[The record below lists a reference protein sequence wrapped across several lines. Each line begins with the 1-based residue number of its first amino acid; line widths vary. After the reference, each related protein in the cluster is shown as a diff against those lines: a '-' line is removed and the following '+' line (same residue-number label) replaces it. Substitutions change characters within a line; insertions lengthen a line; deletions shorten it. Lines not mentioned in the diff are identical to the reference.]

1 MKKYLITGAMALL
14 AGFYLTSCTH
24 DDIEYSSVYEEKTQT
39 FEKVFHD
46 LYGNIDPNHDWG
58 FKSLNSIAIANS
70 RAAAGTRAAGTR
82 GENAN
87 ANEWADVSNSTGYGG
102 WKVPPALT
110 EKQKLRVKAYFQAN
124 PNLQYKDPHLRNFF
138 VQQVYKGGS
147 DVNPKTSSEVVT
159 AAGGQEYTSYNMN
172 HLTVGQSNVHIN
184 NFNRGDATELDVL
197 DNGANLKN
205 HTGETYHKDKIMLM
219 VNIDDTSCFGYHD
232 SGSSNEEKSVNHN
245 DRCALVSASDID
257 TWAATHGNHIGEAV
271 FSEEWNRSFLG
282 FDLAIKEGDQIWS
295 GETQKFTSGM
305 NMGYDGLYYAD
316 DNIVQFSYDENWNRL
331 MPESMDDVMKDK
343 EGKPLKLL
351 VSNTNFYSGDL
362 RTLSD
367 GDLRIDKDGGKVY
380 LNMTVV
386 NNLINNGYYPVSGSA
401 FKTWVKPE
409 KSYDGYFSDW
419 IVTLT
424 QATTVGNT
432 EEINTKPE
440 EHQGEI
446 VRETSTGD
454 EHKLLAIGRVF
465 VEDLFKASREDLD
478 FNDAVFDAAIWQTTT
493 NGTITI
499 VDGKPVFTPSENE
512 NSVVTRE
519 AEIYL
524 IAAGGTIPLM
534 IANGC
539 PEIGDGSDQKHEVH
553 EIFDVSGVMMVN
565 TRGQYSEAFGSYKN
579 GISPKYKKFNMTAA
593 LKDKPE
599 GEITLNDIPVDVIW
613 TTDQFSVPAS
623 LNNETI
629 VEYQKDPKTG
639 KYILEN
645 DEPVRVNTGVAK
657 APHII
662 CVPLGTDWATER
674 RNIADCYP
682 AFGDYVGRSNT
693 EYECWNSA
701 TQESR
706 FNIYEQNVTTFN
718 KANYGDGETELEPD
732 YAYYTNVQVI
742 SNEKEITLW
751 EGNQDFGNSGIVSLA
766 TDAFTKNN
774 AKSGDKIR
782 FYLTSSATNYW
793 NNNGGHYNENEW
805 DFNIFTGYEQGYKDS
820 SIYHVYGN
828 SADISKGYYEFTP
841 SAEDI
846 KAFKLELNLGW
857 TPQASLKIQGQRFI
871 LTKITLVQ

>member
-58 FKSLNSIAIANS
+58 FKSLNSIATANS
-70 RAAAGTRAAGTR
+70 RAVAGTRAAGTR

-110 EKQKLRVKAYFQAN
+110 EGQKLRVKAYFQAN
-124 PNLQYKDPHLRNFF
+124 PDLQYNDPHLKNFF

-147 DVNPKTSSEVVT
+147 DVNPNTSSEVVT
-159 AAGGQEYTSYNMN
+159 AAGGQKYTSYNMN

-232 SGSSNEEKSVNHN
+232 SGSSNEDKSVNHN

-257 TWAATHGNHIGEAV
+257 AWGDANHIGEKV

-305 NMGYDGLYYAD
+305 NMGYDGLYYSD

-331 MPESMDDVMKDK
+331 MPEGMDDVMKDK

-401 FKTWVKPE
+401 FKTWVKP
-409 KSYDGYFSDW
+409 KRSYDGYFSDW

-424 QATTVGNT
+424 QATKVGNT
-432 EEINTKPE
+432 EKIDGPDDQHHGDEVT
-440 EHQGEI
+440 
-446 VRETSTGD
+446 ETSTGD

-493 NGTITI
+493 KGTINI
-499 VDGKPVFTPSENE
+499 VDGKPVFTPSSE
-512 NSVVTRE
+512 SVVTRE

-534 IANGC
+534 IASGC
-539 PEIGDGSDQKHEVH
+539 NEIGDGSDQKHEVH
-553 EIFDVSGVMMVN
+553 EIFDVSGVTMVN

-629 VEYQKDPKTG
+629 VEYQKDPETG

-645 DEPVRVNTGVAK
+645 GEPVRVNTGVAK

-682 AFGDYVGRSNT
+682 AFGNYVGRSNT

-742 SNEKEITLW
+742 VTGGPIWTGTEPLGGHKDLDLTIPT
-751 EGNQDFGNSGIVSLA
+751 GGVKANQVMTFTFTHTHDQWNTGHFCAVTTDGNSIYYYPYTQGILTETVSV
-766 TDAFTKNN
+766 T
-774 AKSGDKIR
+774 
-782 FYLTSSATNYW
+782 LTSAMANKL
-793 NNNGGHYNENEW
+793 NEEKK
-805 DFNIFTGYEQGYKDS
+805 IK
-820 SIYHVYGN
+820 VYG
-828 SADISKGYYEFTP
+828 
-841 SAEDI
+841 
-846 KAFKLELNLGW
+846 
-857 TPQASLKIQGQRFI
+857 QGMT
-871 LTKITLVQ
+871 LTSITVE

>member
-39 FEKVFHD
+39 FEKIFHD
-46 LYGNIDPNHDWG
+46 LYGNINPSHDWG
-58 FKSLNSIAIANS
+58 FKSLNSIATANS
-70 RAAAGTRAAGTR
+70 RAVAGTRAAGTR

-147 DVNPKTSSEVVT
+147 DVNPNTSSEVVT

-205 HTGETYHKDKIMLM
+205 QTGETYHKDKIMLM

-257 TWAATHGNHIGEAV
+257 AWGDANHIGEAV

-305 NMGYDGLYYAD
+305 NMGYDGLYYSD

-331 MPESMDDVMKDK
+331 MPEGMDDVMKDK
-343 EGKPLKLL
+343 EGNPLKLL

-409 KSYDGYFSDW
+409 KSYDNYFSDW

-424 QATTVGNT
+424 QATKVGNT
-432 EEINTKPE
+432 EEIDGPDDPE
-440 EHQGEI
+440 EHHGDN
-446 VRETSTGD
+446 VTETSTGD

-465 VEDLFKASREDLD
+465 VEDLFKATREDLD
-478 FNDAVFDAAIWQTTT
+478 FNDAVFDAAIWQHTT
-493 NGTITI
+493 NGTIT
-499 VDGKPVFTPSENE
+499 VAEDGTKTFTPSE
-512 NSVVTRE
+512 NSVVTRD

-539 PEIGDGSDQKHEVH
+539 AEIVISESNQSNQHEVH
-553 EIFDVSGVMMVN
+553 DIFGVSGVTMVN
-565 TRGQYSEAFGSYKN
+565 TRGQYSEAFGSYEN
-579 GISPKYKKFNMTAA
+579 GISPKYKKYDMTSA
-593 LKDKPE
+593 LSGKLE
-599 GEITLNDIPVDVIW
+599 NAISLNDIPVDVIW

-623 LNNETI
+623 LNNARI
-629 VEYQKDPKTG
+629 VEFEKDPETG
-639 KYILEN
+639 EYILNE
-645 DEPVRVNTGVAK
+645 DGTPKEKVIGVAT
-657 APHII
+657 APHMIQ
-662 CVPLGTDWATER
+662 VPLGTDWATER
-674 RNIADCYP
+674 KNIADCYP
-682 AFGDYVGRSNT
+682 TFGTYVNDGETAFWGTTN
-693 EYECWNSA
+693 
-701 TQESR
+701 QESR
-706 FNIYEQNVTTFN
+706 FNLYEQNVTTFN
-718 KANYGDGETELEPD
+718 KANYGDGETDLTPG
-732 YAYYTNVQVI
+732 YTYYTNVQKVV
-742 SNEKEITLW
+742 SA
-751 EGNQDFGNSGIVSLA
+751 NSLV
-766 TDAFTKNN
+766 TDTYLRDDGRVTVA
-774 AKSGDKIR
+774 DKAY
-782 FYLTSSATNYW
+782 FDNVEA
-793 NNNGGHYNENEW
+793 
-805 DFNIFTGYEQGYKDS
+805 GYKLR
-820 SIYHVYGN
+820 IYGKIQTPSTYGSASDAYLRICTPWFQETYLPFAGIN
-828 SADISKGYYEFTP
+828 SASNVVDRLSNGCIELEFTSETINQIKGGNGLTFVGKFFYIDSVTI
-841 SAEDI
+841 SA
-846 KAFKLELNLGW
+846 N
-857 TPQASLKIQGQRFI
+857 
-871 LTKITLVQ
+871 

>member
-70 RAAAGTRAAGTR
+70 RAVAGTRAAGTR
-82 GENAN
+82 GVNAN
-87 ANEWADVSNSTGYGG
+87 ANEWADVSNRTGFGG

-110 EKQKLRVKAYFQAN
+110 EGQKLRVKAYFQAN
-124 PNLQYKDPHLRNFF
+124 PNLKYTDPHLKNFF
-138 VQQVYKGGS
+138 VQQVYKGGTS
-147 DVNPKTSSEVVT
+147 PSTDPNNPTRSSEVVT
-159 AAGGQEYTSYNMN
+159 AAGGQTYTSENMN

-184 NFNRGDATELDVL
+184 NFNCGDATERTDVL
-197 DNGANLKN
+197 NNGANLK
-205 HTGETYHKDKIMLM
+205 TGENVGYHSDKIMLM
-219 VNIDDTSCFGYHD
+219 VDINDTSCFGYHD
-232 SGSSNEEKSVNHN
+232 SGSSNEAGSVNHN
-245 DRCALVSASDID
+245 DRCALVSALTID
-257 TWAATHGNHIGEAV
+257 TWAQANGNIGEAV
-271 FSEEWNRSFLG
+271 YSSEWNRSFLG

-305 NMGYDGLYYAD
+305 NMGYDGLYYSNNNTVA
-316 DNIVQFSYDENWNRL
+316 FEYDENWNRL
-331 MPESMDDVMKDK
+331 MPNGMSDVMTDKDSN
-343 EGKPLKLL
+343 PLKLL
-351 VSNTNFYSGDL
+351 ISNTNFYSGDL
-362 RTLSD
+362 ETLSD
-367 GDLRIDKDGGKVY
+367 EQLKKDMGEGKVY
-380 LNMTVV
+380 VNMEPVLD
-386 NNLINNGYYPVSGSA
+386 LINRGFYPVSGSA

-432 EEINTKPE
+432 EEIDGPDDQHHGDEVKKN
-440 EHQGEI
+440 
-446 VRETSTGD
+446 STGD

-493 NGTITI
+493 NGTINI
-499 VDGKPVFTPSENE
+499 VDGKPVFTPSKELGV
-512 NSVVTRE
+512 SKVTRE

-553 EIFDVSGVMMVN
+553 EIFDVSGVTMVN

-629 VEYQKDPKTG
+629 VEYQKDPETG

-645 DEPVRVNTGVAK
+645 GEPVRVNTGVAK
-657 APHII
+657 APHMIQ
-662 CVPLGTDWATER
+662 VPLGTEWATER
-674 RNIADCYP
+674 KNIEDGYP
-682 AFGDYVGRSNT
+682 SFKSYVGNSAVGF
-693 EYECWNSA
+693 WNSKNEDS
-701 TQESR
+701 QFSL
-706 FNIYEQNVTTFN
+706 YEQNVTTFD
-718 KANYGDGETELEPD
+718 KANYGDGKLELIPQKFC
-732 YAYYTNVQVI
+732 YYTNVQ
-742 SNEKEITLW
+742 E
-751 EGNQDFGNSGIVSLA
+751 IVSGLTITVNRHYADDAASPVLGKDKLA
-766 TDAFTKNN
+766 NVKDN
-774 AKSGDKIR
+774 AKLRIYGYQKANSSNSSPKIEVI
-782 FYLTSSATNYW
+782 TSWYNGVPFKNVAAGTNLYSLLS
-793 NNNGGHYNENEW
+793 NDVIEL
-805 DFNIFTGYEQGYKDS
+805 
-820 SIYHVYGN
+820 
-828 SADISKGYYEFTP
+828 EFTQ
-841 SAEDI
+841 DTL
-846 KAFKLELNLGW
+846 KKLNDEGGMYLRG
-857 TPQASLKIQGQRFI
+857 TSFYVEKIEIQ
-871 LTKITLVQ
+871 